1 MSTITQLT
9 EANDLQRE
17 FALKAADAA
26 EDLARVAN
34 GHREHVIPAP
44 TAYDLLGEL
53 KVLLWHLKEVADYLP
68 TGIQAALGDPRLDV
82 YDRDVATGADRDPVA
97 QATLAAHRLRDLS
110 AALDHAATAAE
121 AAQTALNGQG
131 YNVREVRPA

>member
-1 MSTITQLT
+1 MNTIAQLT
-9 EANDLQRE
+9 EANDMMRKV
-17 FALKAADAA
+17 ALKASDAA

-34 GHREHVIPAP
+34 GNRERVIPAP

-53 KVLLWHLKEVADYLP
+53 KVLLWYLKEVTDYMP
-68 TGIQAALGDPRLDV
+68 TGIQAAQGDPRLDV

-131 YNVREVRPA
+131 YEVRPA

>member
-1 MSTITQLT
+1 MNTIAQLT
-9 EANDLQRE
+9 EANDMMRKV
-17 FALKAADAA
+17 ALKASDAA

-34 GHREHVIPAP
+34 GNRERVIPAP

-53 KVLLWHLKEVADYLP
+53 KVLLWSLKEVTDYLP

-82 YDRDVATGADRDPVA
+82 YDRDVTTGADRDPVT

-131 YNVREVRPA
+131 YEVRPA